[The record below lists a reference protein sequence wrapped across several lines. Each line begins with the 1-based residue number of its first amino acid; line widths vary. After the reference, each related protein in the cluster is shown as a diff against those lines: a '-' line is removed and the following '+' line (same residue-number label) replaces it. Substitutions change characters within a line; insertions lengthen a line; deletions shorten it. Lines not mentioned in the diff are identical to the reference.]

1 GDLAFAEELLELC
14 LASDSDQ
21 APVNYAAFQYLRGKL
36 DSSLERWQK
45 EFRDPKCDHKAGQ
58 MLAHLYRIKGDF
70 AAATKVAEQMEND
83 TLLENVLW
91 EASDWKGLARLIHKQ
106 GNGPRDPMT
115 IGLQIGILSLAGD
128 NAGHEKS
135 LYELR
140 NMVQTEDRFEWLYG
154 IEALLLNGHAAEA
167 LNLLLEK
174 KRTPAI
180 AFDLLCAQLKFRE
193 AFELART
200 AEKLEGE
207 EGFTL
212 KSHKA
217 RALYLLGERDQ
228 ALQLFTQVAR
238 DECKPEGM
246 QTTCELI
253 RILARL
259 TLPERAAEIAAQ
271 YLILLAHESRFDGWD
286 NLVEPLYGKNASLA
300 IVWWRFLRE
309 QLPQEEPGVTMKKV
323 RDLLEGKPVANRDE
337 LCRKI
342 AVWIDPNRPVV
353 NPAQQESPNV

>member
-1 GDLAFAEELLELC
+1 
-14 LASDSDQ
+14 
-21 APVNYAAFQYLRGKL
+21 
-36 DSSLERWQK
+36 
-45 EFRDPKCDHKAGQ
+45 
-58 MLAHLYRIKGDF
+58 
-70 AAATKVAEQMEND
+70 
-83 TLLENVLW
+83 
-91 EASDWKGLARLIHKQ
+91 
-106 GNGPRDPMT
+106 
-115 IGLQIGILSLAGD
+115 
-128 NAGHEKS
+128 
-135 LYELR
+135 
-140 NMVQTEDRFEWLYG
+140 
-154 IEALLLNGHAAEA
+154 
-167 LNLLLEK
+167 
-174 KRTPAI
+174 
-180 AFDLLCAQLKFRE
+180 
-193 AFELART
+193 
-200 AEKLEGE
+200 
-207 EGFTL
+207 
-212 KSHKA
+212 
-217 RALYLLGERDQ
+217 
-228 ALQLFTQVAR
+228 VAR

-353 NPAQQESPNV
+353 NPAQQESPNVPEELPEIQARKSLALVAAAEAMRVAGQPDAARDYFEQALKARDSVSARIRYGDFLAGKNRFLEAAQQYEKAANKQPDRPLALFLQGWALIKAGKEKEGRRCQDLAHWMPLGSEQVRYDFADELEKRHFVEAARQERDFILKSGWYRYWYVSNLIS